1 MDAEQPGTADV
12 LRAVL
17 DELLGAHPDTRQAI
31 LVSAAFFGRLAS
43 EPKVAAILTDGDD
56 EIRELGAAAVREAQD
71 AGRAEPGLSPE
82 READLL
88 LTLAVSF
95 GVDVA
100 VGQRTIEDA
109 RAALEYALARALGPS
124 PGAAA

>member
-1 MDAEQPGTADV
+1 MSAKTVLPIRSAVAEPPLSGTDGN
-12 LRAVL
+12 AV
-17 DELLGAHPDTRQAI
+17 Q
-31 LVSAAFFGRLAS
+31 AFFGRLAS

-56 EIRELGAAAVREAQD
+56 EIRELGAAAVHEAQD
-71 AGRAEPGLSPE
+71 AGRADPGLSPE

>member
-1 MDAEQPGTADV
+1 MSRNTVLTAQPASGRDTERPAASRMRTAMSAKTV
-12 LRAVL
+12 LPIRSAV
-17 DELLGAHPDTRQAI
+17 
-31 LVSAAFFGRLAS
+31 
-43 EPKVAAILTDGDD
+43 
-56 EIRELGAAAVREAQD
+56 
-71 AGRAEPGLSPE
+71 AEPPLSGTDE

-100 VGQRTIEDA
+100 VGQRSIEDA
-109 RAALEYALARALGPS
+109 RAALDYALARALGPS

>member
-71 AGRAEPGLSPE
+71 AGQSR
-82 READLL
+82 
-88 LTLAVSF
+88 
-95 GVDVA
+95 
-100 VGQRTIEDA
+100 
-109 RAALEYALARALGPS
+109 
-124 PGAAA
+124 PGALTRAGGGSAADAGRQLRRRRRGRSAHH